1 MSDINSNFVNIE
13 GIKKHRKRIGSKM
26 KDRLVMVIGGFVI
39 FILTYFLYGIV
50 DESENGPGENKVR
63 TENRD
68 LLAQIDLFEEQ
79 KKTNEEKFGMIR
91 NDVFLGE
98 NAAVD
103 EYADSIIS
111 DLRKLAK
118 QEDEKR
124 VLEEQEA
131 DSINREFAET
141 ESNDQFGDIMDYLQK
156 EDESSGE
163 LFSEPQTRDVSS
175 TGRSRRGI
183 KRDRVGTLFAFS
195 NTQRSARIYNNGR
208 GEVVYN
214 NADDID
220 QSGADKVQMKRE
232 LSNKKQLIFNSNPVF
247 TIFEGEFLHA
257 VLTNRIVNDKQ
268 SSPVTAVITKDL
280 LDHTGKFV
288 LIPANSK
295 ITGSAQKV
303 SGQQDKRLFISFQR
317 LILPNG
323 HSLNFGS
330 GNNGMTALDG
340 SGALGIKGK
349 KDSHFFAKFGSSILY
364 GSLNGLS
371 GFAQNKIS
379 QSSGLSHF
387 IDRTSDNFNTL
398 NDRLASDSLAI
409 LPTITV
415 KAGIEL
421 KIRFS
426 TDIEISAYSKISERS
441 YY

>member
-79 KKTNEEKFGMIR
+79 KKTNEEKLGLISD
-91 NDVFLGE
+91 DVFLGK

-103 EYADSIIS
+103 EYAESIIS

-118 QEDEKR
+118 QKEEKR

-220 QSGADKVQMKRE
+220 QSGADKVQIKRE

-426 TDIEISAYSKISERS
+426 MDIEISAYSKISERS

>member
-220 QSGADKVQMKRE
+220 QSGADKVQIKRE

>member
-1 MSDINSNFVNIE
+1 MNDLGSNYVNL
-13 GIKKHRKRIGSKM
+13 GGMKKKGRKMGNKT
-26 KDRLVMVIGGFVI
+26 KDRLVMVIGGIVI
-39 FILTYFLYGIV
+39 FVLTYFLYGIV
-50 DESENGPGENKVR
+50 DDPGNDPGKMEIR

-68 LLAQIDLFEEQ
+68 LLAQIDLLEEQ
-79 KKTNEEKFGMIR
+79 KKTKEEKLGMISD
-91 NDVFLGE
+91 DVFLGK

-103 EYADSIIS
+103 EYAESIIS

-118 QEDEKR
+118 QKEEKR

-131 DSINREFAET
+131 DSINSEFTET
-141 ESNDQFGDIMDYLQK
+141 ETDDQFEDIMAYLQK

-163 LFSEPQTRDVSS
+163 LFSEPQTVDVSS
-175 TGRSRRGI
+175 AGRSRRGI

-208 GEVVYN
+208 GEVLYN
-214 NADDID
+214 KADDID
-220 QSGADKVQMKRE
+220 QSWADKVQIKQE

-257 VLTNRIVNDKQ
+257 VLANRIVNDKQ
-268 SSPVTAVITKDL
+268 SSPVTAVLTKDL
-280 LDHTGKFV
+280 LDRTGKFV

-295 ITGSAQKV
+295 ITGFAQKV
-303 SGQQDKRLFISFQR
+303 SGQQDKRLFISFHR

-349 KDSHFFAKFGSSILY
+349 KNSHFFAKFGSSILY

-379 QSSGLSHF
+379 QTSGLSHF

-415 KAGIEL
+415 KAGTEL

-426 TDIEISAYSKISERS
+426 VDIEISAYSKVSERS

>member
-141 ESNDQFGDIMDYLQK
+141 ESNDQFEDIMDYLQK

-220 QSGADKVQMKRE
+220 QSGADKVQIKRE

-426 TDIEISAYSKISERS
+426 MDIEISAYSKISERS